1 MKSLVKKLLRESLD
15 FKTLGLIKTND
26 YLILMDMN
34 TETIMGIIAYQK
46 VANGLFHIPAIASEK
61 GYGFILF
68 NIVMAMVSPNY
79 IITDRDSS
87 TTQAAVNVLKR
98 MTQDPNIEH
107 IALDREDPNYFP
119 FNNESDE
126 YNLLVNTKFRLKN
139 PMDLTKLFKN
149 GMAIRNQIK
158 FSDDELT
165 DKAFDFFSNKL
176 NNS

>member
-1 MKSLVKKLLRESLD
+1 MKLFIKKLLRESLD
-15 FKTLGLIKTND
+15 FKALALIKTSD
-26 YLILMDMN
+26 YLILMDVN
-34 TETIMGIIAYQK
+34 TKAIMGIIAYEK

-68 NIVMAMVSPNY
+68 NIVMSIVSPNY

-107 IALDREDPNYFP
+107 IALDREDPSYFP

-126 YNLLVNTKFRLKN
+126 YNLLVNTKFRIKT
-139 PMDLTKLFKN
+139 PMNLTKLFKN
-149 GMAIRNQIK
+149 GEAIRNQIK
-158 FSDDELT
+158 LSDDELT
-165 DKAFDFFSNKL
+165 DKAFEFFSKKL
-176 NNS
+176 NNT